1 MPHLRFRAVS
11 EENVKQLSENL
22 LEPLAFTLG
31 CPEDYFTFEY
41 VPNVFY
47 YGGEKALNPS
57 PTIEVHWFTRTQ
69 DQQNLVA
76 QMIHEAL
83 TALGYEETI
92 IIFKKLEETAYYDN
106 GQHY

>member
-11 EENVKQLSENL
+11 EDHVRHLSENL

-41 VPNVFY
+41 LPTAFY
-47 YGGEKALNPS
+47 YGGEKALNAPA
-57 PTIEVHWFTRTQ
+57 TAEVHWFTRTQ

-83 TALGYEETI
+83 TALGYEETTVM
-92 IIFKKLEETAYYDN
+92 FFKLEEKAYYEG